1 MGFHVVDLKLTEKL
15 GIWCFRA
22 RGGMAFGKTARLV
35 IAGLYVLAMLFVAVM
50 PAPALG
56 PSSFS
61 TVASDA
67 TCGPDMGSM
76 THAAH
81 GVKNTDGACD
91 LSDHQGSAPCMI
103 GSICADLPTGVFAAL
118 LPASVVPERLTLA
131 VGPTELLLGRAPDPS
146 LRPPSSSV

>member
-1 MGFHVVDLKLTEKL
+1 
-15 GIWCFRA
+15 
-22 RGGMAFGKTARLV
+22 MAFGKTARLV